1 MFARTERL
9 LLRPGWAED
18 APALARAIADEQV
31 VRNLATA
38 PWPYRAGGRR
48 GVPRRAARSGHAELP
63 DHRADRRRPA
73 SSSAPAASAGGRR
86 ARSSSATGSPAPHW
100 GKGFATEAG
109 RALIDIARTLK
120 LPRLEAS
127 HFLDNPASGR
137 VLEKLGFVA
146 TGLSAARY
154 SCARGGEAM
163 SRLYRLS
170 LMGRGEMPA
179 SRWRPRLLVGARRTV
194 PPRFGGRRSRARL
207 DSAAIR
213 WRSSSFHGWKP
224 GRKNFAQA
232 LKIFRIMPG
241 RTHMNQSRP
250 SPGAWAR

>member
-18 APALARAIADEQV
+18 APTLARAIADEQV

-38 PWPYRAGGRR
+38 PWPFALEDAEAFLAAPRDPAMPSFLITQRTDGDPIVVGACGLGRR
-48 GVPRRAARSGHAELP
+48 PSGAVELGYWIARQ
-63 DHRADRRRPA
+63 
-73 SSSAPAASAGGRR
+73 
-86 ARSSSATGSPAPHW
+86 HW

-109 RALIDIARTLK
+109 RALIDIARALR

-137 VLEKLGFVA
+137 VLEKLGFVP

-170 LMGRGEMPA
+170 LMGRGEVEAM
-179 SRWRPRLLVGARRTV
+179 
-194 PPRFGGRRSRARL
+194 
-207 DSAAIR
+207 AA
-213 WRSSSFHGWKP
+213 
-224 GRKNFAQA
+224 
-232 LKIFRIMPG
+232 
-241 RTHMNQSRP
+241 
-250 SPGAWAR
+250 

>member
-18 APALARAIADEQV
+18 APTLARAIADESV

-38 PWPYRAGGRR
+38 PWPFALEDAEAFLAAPRDPAMPSFLITERTTSDPVIVGACGLGRR
-48 GVPRRAARSGHAELP
+48 PSGAVELGYWIGRA
-63 DHRADRRRPA
+63 
-73 SSSAPAASAGGRR
+73 
-86 ARSSSATGSPAPHW
+86 HW

-109 RALIDIARTLK
+109 RALIEIARTLK

-127 HFLDNPASGR
+127 HFIDNPASGR
-137 VLEKLGFVA
+137 VLEKLGFLP

-170 LMGRGEMPA
+170 LMARGEAEAM
-179 SRWRPRLLVGARRTV
+179 
-194 PPRFGGRRSRARL
+194 
-207 DSAAIR
+207 AA
-213 WRSSSFHGWKP
+213 
-224 GRKNFAQA
+224 
-232 LKIFRIMPG
+232 
-241 RTHMNQSRP
+241 
-250 SPGAWAR
+250 

>member
-9 LLRPGWAED
+9 LLRPGWGED

-38 PWPYRAGGRR
+38 PWPYAIEDAEAFLASPRDPVMPSFLITERTDGDPVIVGACGLGRR
-48 GVPRRAARSGHAELP
+48 PSGAVELGYWIGRA
-63 DHRADRRRPA
+63 
-73 SSSAPAASAGGRR
+73 
-86 ARSSSATGSPAPHW
+86 HW

-146 TGLSAARY
+146 TGLSASRY
-154 SCARGGEAM
+154 SCARGGEAVA
-163 SRLYRLS
+163 RLYRL
-170 LMGRGEMPA
+170 
-179 SRWRPRLLVGARRTV
+179 RLVERQEAL
-194 PPRFGGRRSRARL
+194 
-207 DSAAIR
+207 AA
-213 WRSSSFHGWKP
+213 
-224 GRKNFAQA
+224 
-232 LKIFRIMPG
+232 
-241 RTHMNQSRP
+241 
-250 SPGAWAR
+250 